1 VSPLDASV
9 VICSRNR
16 PDFVLEAVRSVLQG
30 TAVPAE
36 LIVVD
41 QSDAEHETLRR
52 LPGGRGCELRYL
64 WTQQRGVSRARNT
77 GLRAARQAIVAY
89 TDDDVAVGAGWL
101 QALVQAVAADNG
113 ERTVATGRVLAAP
126 SEFAG
131 AFASAI
137 VASDEPA
144 LYHGRVARDVLLAGN
159 MAAFRTTLEGV
170 GGFDE
175 RLGPGT
181 AFPAGEDNDMG
192 FRLLAAGC
200 QVRYVPDAVIYHR
213 AWRGQ
218 GQLIPLRWRYGVG
231 QGAYYA
237 KHLSPRDGYM
247 LGRLGRLLA
256 HHLWLALRRAPR
268 EPHHGLGHLAY
279 VAGVLVGGARWLV
292 FSRKTGE

>member
-1 VSPLDASV
+1 VTPLAVSV
-9 VICSRNR
+9 IICSRNR
-16 PDFVLEAVRSVLQG
+16 PDFLLEALRSVLQG
-30 TAVPAE
+30 TEVPAE

-41 QSDAEHETLRR
+41 QSDAEQESVRR
-52 LPGGRGCELRYL
+52 LKGRRGCELRYI
-64 WTQQRGVSRARNT
+64 WSRERGVSRARNT
-77 GLRAARQAIVAY
+77 GLRAASQPMVAY

-101 QALVQAVAADNG
+101 EALVRPLTEGG
-113 ERTVATGRVLAAP
+113 ERTVATGRVLPAP

-137 VASDEPA
+137 VDRDEPA
-144 LYHGRVARDVLLAGN
+144 VYHGRLPRDVLLAGN
-159 MAAFRTTLEGV
+159 MAAFRTTLEGI

-181 AFPAGEDNDMG
+181 SYPAGEDNDLG
-192 FRLLAAGC
+192 FRLLASGC
-200 QVRYVPDAVIYHR
+200 RVHYVPDAVLYHR
-213 AWRGQ
+213 AWRGR

-237 KHLSPRDGYM
+237 KHLSWRDRYM
-247 LGRLGRLLA
+247 LGRLARLLG

-279 VAGVLVGGARWLV
+279 VAGVVYGGVRWLAL
-292 FSRKTGE
+292 SRRAQQ